1 MKKILLYNGFSNIM
15 LEVIV
20 WMIYLKNQGWS
31 IAEIALLEGLFTIS
45 QAIFEFPSGIISDR
59 IGHKNA
65 LILGELV
72 CVLYLI
78 TFFFANIH
86 ILVYLGFILFAL
98 GLSLISGSDVSI
110 LYESVDKNEKQKY
123 LKYLGYFNF
132 IGILSMAL
140 GNAFGGWIASY
151 SWSLMFIISIII
163 RIISAIIILSINKND
178 IKSASSDDTFKS
190 VIKTFISFLS
200 KEKDFRWIVL
210 SMSFSSAAITISYQY
225 GPLIMK
231 TFDISTQIISTVF
244 GSISLVAAVLVLI
257 LYKITKY
264 ISEDKLILLLQ
275 IFSLGIFSFFLS
287 GNMIFILFGL
297 IIVNIMFEMWNI
309 LFENKIQEL
318 AYDNTRA
325 SAISMA
331 TLCESLILTLGSYFI
346 SIFSKITSLI
356 NIVSFLGMILLSIS
370 LVGILI
376 YTRNRGKVNENR
388 K

>member
-45 QAIFEFPSGIISDR
+45 QAIFEFSSGIISDR

-65 LILGELV
+65 LVLGELV

-140 GNAFGGWIASY
+140 GHAFGGWIAS
-151 SWSLMFIISIII
+151 I
-163 RIISAIIILSINKND
+163 R
-178 IKSASSDDTFKS
+178 
-190 VIKTFISFLS
+190 
-200 KEKDFRWIVL
+200 
-210 SMSFSSAAITISYQY
+210 
-225 GPLIMK
+225 GH
-231 TFDISTQIISTVF
+231 
-244 GSISLVAAVLVLI
+244 
-257 LYKITKY
+257 
-264 ISEDKLILLLQ
+264 
-275 IFSLGIFSFFLS
+275 
-287 GNMIFILFGL
+287 
-297 IIVNIMFEMWNI
+297 
-309 LFENKIQEL
+309 
-318 AYDNTRA
+318 
-325 SAISMA
+325 
-331 TLCESLILTLGSYFI
+331 
-346 SIFSKITSLI
+346 
-356 NIVSFLGMILLSIS
+356 
-370 LVGILI
+370 
-376 YTRNRGKVNENR
+376 
-388 K
+388 

>member
-31 IAEIALLEGLFTIS
+31 IAEIALLEGIFTIS
-45 QAIFEFPSGIISDR
+45 QAIFEFPSGIISDK

-65 LILGELV
+65 LVLGEFA

-78 TFFFANIH
+78 TFFFANVH
-86 ILVYLGFILFAL
+86 ILVYFGFVLFAL

-110 LYESVDKNEKQKY
+110 LYESIEESEKQKY
-123 LKYLGYFNF
+123 LKYLEYFNF
-132 IGILSMAL
+132 IGILAMAL
-140 GNAFGGWIASY
+140 GNASGGWIASY
-151 SWSLMFIISIII
+151 SWSLMFMISILI
-163 RIISAIIILSINKND
+163 RIISAVIILSINKDD

-190 VIKTFISFLS
+190 VIKTFISFVY

-225 GPLIMK
+225 GPLIMRN
-231 TFDISTQIISTVF
+231 FNISTQLISTVF

-264 ISEDKLILLLQ
+264 ISEDKLIVLLQ
-275 IFSLGIFSFFLS
+275 TFSLGIFSFFLV
-287 GNMIFILFGL
+287 GNMIFVLVGL
-297 IIVNIMFEMWNI
+297 IMVNIIFEMWNI

-318 AYDNTRA
+318 AYDNARA

-331 TLCESLILTLGSYFI
+331 TLCESIILTIGSYCI

-356 NIVSFLGMILLSIS
+356 NIVSVLGMILLFTS
-370 LVGILI
+370 LVGMLM
-376 YTRNRGKVNENR
+376 YTRNKVKVNKMQN
-388 K
+388 

>member
-59 IGHKNA
+59 IVHKNA
-65 LILGELV
+65 LVLGELV

-190 VIKTFISFLS
+190 VITTFISFLS

-297 IIVNIMFEMWNI
+297 IIVNIVFEMWNI

-376 YTRNRGKVNENR
+376 YTRNRVKVNKN
-388 K
+388 KK